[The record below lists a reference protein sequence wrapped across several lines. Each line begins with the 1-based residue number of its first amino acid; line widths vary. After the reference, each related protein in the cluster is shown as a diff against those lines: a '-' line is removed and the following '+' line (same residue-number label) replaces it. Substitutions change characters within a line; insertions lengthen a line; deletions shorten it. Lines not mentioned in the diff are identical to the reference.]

1 MYYHATLVPCRF
13 DPIRSRI
20 QPFSYV
26 VFFLSFFNLIL
37 GGETLWTIWS
47 GNAERE
53 RERKKI
59 EGRIPRVEVS
69 ANICHSCAGIFA
81 SSHSSYPPFLV
92 LRWACYHCTDRFL
105 GWKIANRFGLAW
117 ISRGKDG
124 DCIDFSIRDGFSY
137 LERIINGPRFSAF
150 PTTDRLV
157 RSVKYSRNCFLP
169 SFFSSPSSS
178 CFFSNEIIPVQI
190 ILIYVTYSH
199 LSLSRFTRKI

>member
-1 MYYHATLVPCRF
+1 MKWKR
-13 DPIRSRI
+13 
-20 QPFSYV
+20 
-26 VFFLSFFNLIL
+26 
-37 GGETLWTIWS
+37 
-47 GNAERE
+47 RE
-53 RERKKI
+53 REKKNRGSNTSSRSFRKYLPFVC
-59 EGRIPRVEVS
+59 R
-69 ANICHSCAGIFA
+69 H
-81 SSHSSYPPFLV
+81 SHSSYPPFLV

-190 ILIYVTYSH
+190 ILIYVTYPFLVLRGKYNLH
-199 LSLSRFTRKI
+199 SLCTKFYFPKNTLR

>member
-1 MYYHATLVPCRF
+1 MRHLFPAVS
-13 DPIRSRI
+13 IRYDLGYNLFPTS
-20 QPFSYV
+20 FF
-26 VFFLSFFNLIL
+26 FFLSLISFSMEKRCERYEV
-37 GGETLWTIWS
+37 ETQ
-47 GNAERE
+47 RE

-81 SSHSSYPPFLV
+81 SSHSFYPPFLV

-169 SFFSSPSSS
+169 FFFFFS
-178 CFFSNEIIPVQI
+178 FILLFLLKRNYTRSN
-190 ILIYVTYSH
+190 YSYLRN

>member
-1 MYYHATLVPCRF
+1 MKWKR
-13 DPIRSRI
+13 
-20 QPFSYV
+20 
-26 VFFLSFFNLIL
+26 
-37 GGETLWTIWS
+37 
-47 GNAERE
+47 RE

-81 SSHSSYPPFLV
+81 SSHSFYPPFLV

-169 SFFSSPSSS
+169 FFFFFSFILLFLLKRNYTRSNYSYLRNVLALIPFSFYAENITYILYVPNSISQKTLSGKPSSVS
-178 CFFSNEIIPVQI
+178 TLYIPSYI
-190 ILIYVTYSH
+190 
-199 LSLSRFTRKI
+199 